1 MMQMKSREKQ
11 KTFEDKTVKVTLYL
25 NPVLKRLLYLEA
37 KAQGKPVYQVL
48 EKILKDHFGM
58 E

>member
-1 MMQMKSREKQ
+1 MKSREKQ